1 VIVLRLA
8 LSGFCSI
15 VSDEFPIFHVPIRG
29 MACTTALQGEA
40 ANGLQKDT

>member
-1 VIVLRLA
+1 
-8 LSGFCSI
+8 
-15 VSDEFPIFHVPIRG
+15 